1 MKVEY
6 VVHFCDDSTEV
17 LSVEKPRG
25 SHPESPRALH
35 HVITEAEKQGKVVNQ
50 VGKLY
55 IFRGIPLDLNVMT
68 RQKVLDECVNSC
80 SYFAIH
86 QRFET

>member
-1 MKVEY
+1 MEVEY
-6 VVHFCDDSTEV
+6 VVHYCDGIAEV

-25 SHPESPRALH
+25 AHPESPRTLH
-35 HVITEAEKQGKVVNQ
+35 HVVTEAEKYGKVVKK

-55 IFRGIPLDLNVMT
+55 IFGGIPLDHNMMT
-68 RQKVLDECVNSC
+68 RQKVIDECTNSC